1 MFKTLYYSIP
11 EKYYKILVKENYRH
25 LKDFLSF
32 LFKLY
37 ERIILEN
44 LHKNLKTKG
53 KNNTIFDRKI

>member
-37 ERIILEN
+37 ERIIQEN
-44 LHKNLKTKG
+44 LHENL
-53 KNNTIFDRKI
+53 NTQR